1 MTRIAL
7 GISYNGASF
16 HGWQYQA
23 AGLATIQDSLQN
35 ALGMVASHP
44 VTVTCAGRTDSGVH
58 ATSQVVHFDSHAARE
73 SKAWVLGTNAN
84 LPESISVNW
93 VREVPMQF
101 DARHS
106 AVSRR
111 YIYIVVNNRIRSG
124 LMPEMVTREHRP
136 LDAALM
142 HESAQVL
149 LGENDFSSFRAANC
163 QSETAVRNIHH
174 IRIERSGEL
183 VVIDIAANA
192 FLHHMVRNIAG
203 VILDIGAGDKPV
215 SWTGKL
221 LALRDRTKAGL
232 TAPPNGLYLV
242 QVDYPDYSE
251 LPKGPQLPH
260 FLGNLPISS

>member
-7 GISYNGASF
+7 GIAYNGASF
-16 HGWQYQA
+16 HGWQYQIP
-23 AGLATIQDSLQN
+23 GLSTIQDSIQLS
-35 ALGMVASHP
+35 LSKVANHP
-44 VTVTCAGRTDSGVH
+44 VSVTCAGRTDSGVH
-58 ATSQVVHFDSHAARE
+58 ATNQVIHFDTHPVR
-73 SKAWVLGTNAN
+73 KPDAWVLGSNAH
-84 LPESISVNW
+84 LPGSISVNW
-93 VREVPMQF
+93 AREVPMQF

-124 LMPEMVTREHRP
+124 LMSEMATREHRP

-142 HESAQVL
+142 HEAAQAL

-163 QSETAVRNIHH
+163 QSKTAMRNIHH

-183 VVIDIAANA
+183 VVFDIEADA

-215 SWTGKL
+215 SWAAQL
-221 LALRDRTKAGL
+221 LSLRDRTRASV
-232 TAPPNGLYLV
+232 TAPPNGLYLI
-242 QVDYPDYSE
+242 QVDYPDYGE

-260 FLGNLPISS
+260 FLGNLPIN